1 MLTKDLS
8 ITFCGVK
15 FPNPFCLSSSPVG
28 NCYEMCAKAYDTGWG
43 GVVFKTI
50 GFFIANEVSPRFDHL
65 VKEDTGFIGFKNME
79 QIAEHPLEENLAALR
94 RLKEDYPDKVLIA
107 SIMGENEQQWEE
119 LARLVQ
125 EAGAD
130 MIECNFSCPQMTS
143 HAMGSDVGQ
152 SPELVEKYCRAVK
165 RGSTLPMLA
174 KMTPNIGDMCEVALA
189 AKRGGAD
196 GIAAINTVKSITNI
210 DLNQKIGMP
219 IVNGKSS
226 ISGYSGKAVKPIAL
240 RFIQQMRTH
249 PELRDF
255 PISGIGGIETWED
268 AAEFLLLG
276 AATLQVT
283 TGIMQYGYR
292 IVEDMASGLSHYLAD
307 QGFDSLQEMVGL
319 ANNNIVPAED
329 LDRSYIVY
337 PRINL
342 DKCVGCGRCYI
353 SCHVYAPYVDFTL
366 NTIPDLAAL
375 AKNHNVNHFTLA
387 FVVSKDANTCLPT
400 WGTAYGM
407 QNYAQY
413 SKIKALREAGGD
425 VMLSIGGANNAPLA
439 ASCKNVDDLMQHYY
453 DIVDNLNLKVLDF
466 DIEGTWVADQASI
479 ERRNL
484 AVKKVQDKWKSEGK
498 DIAIWYTLPILPTG
512 LTPEGMNVLSDAKA
526 KGVEL
531 AGVNVMTMDYGNAI
545 CQSANTEGQNI
556 HGKCA
561 TSAIANLHSQLK
573 GLHPNKSDAEIDA
586 MMGTTPMVGV
596 NDVQGE
602 VFYLSDARLVMQDAQ
617 KRNLGM
623 VGIWSIARDLP
634 GGTNLSPEF
643 HGLTKEQAPKYAF
656 SEIFAPFTKQ

>member
-1 MLTKDLS
+1 M
-8 ITFCGVK
+8 
-15 FPNPFCLSSSPVG
+15 
-28 NCYEMCAKAYDTGWG
+28 
-43 GVVFKTI
+43 
-50 GFFIANEVSPRFDHL
+50 
-65 VKEDTGFIGFKNME
+65 
-79 QIAEHPLEENLAALR
+79 
-94 RLKEDYPDKVLIA
+94 
-107 SIMGENEQQWEE
+107 
-119 LARLVQ
+119 Q

-337 PRINL
+337 PVSISINVLAVDAVIFPVTTAVTRRWNGARKHARRI
-342 DKCVGCGRCYI
+342 V
-353 SCHVYAPYVDFTL
+353 
-366 NTIPDLAAL
+366 IPRNAW
-375 AKNHNVNHFTLA
+375 VVC
-387 FVVSKDANTCLPT
+387 FVVTSA
-400 WGTAYGM
+400 
-407 QNYAQY
+407 
-413 SKIKALREAGGD
+413 R
-425 VMLSIGGANNAPLA
+425 
-439 ASCKNVDDLMQHYY
+439 
-453 DIVDNLNLKVLDF
+453 
-466 DIEGTWVADQASI
+466 WV
-479 ERRNL
+479 
-484 AVKKVQDKWKSEGK
+484 
-498 DIAIWYTLPILPTG
+498 
-512 LTPEGMNVLSDAKA
+512 VLS
-526 KGVEL
+526 L
-531 AGVNVMTMDYGNAI
+531 
-545 CQSANTEGQNI
+545 
-556 HGKCA
+556 GK
-561 TSAIANLHSQLK
+561 
-573 GLHPNKSDAEIDA
+573 
-586 MMGTTPMVGV
+586 
-596 NDVQGE
+596 
-602 VFYLSDARLVMQDAQ
+602 
-617 KRNLGM
+617 
-623 VGIWSIARDLP
+623 
-634 GGTNLSPEF
+634 
-643 HGLTKEQAPKYAF
+643 
-656 SEIFAPFTKQ
+656 